1 MQPIEFPGSTE
12 IKKPDS
18 MTDEECFSAWAVIHR
33 DEKGAVTVEAPNRED
48 ASKLARK
55 KFAAI
60 YDCDY
65 KKLETYVM
73 YNETRQREDL
83 EYYRQSGLPDEI
95 PS

>member
-1 MQPIEFPGSTE
+1 MSNKKIKSIEDYVNSTKKGSDDDDFLFIEPFT
-12 IKKPDS
+12 
-18 MTDEECFSAWAVIHR
+18 ML
-33 DEKGAVTVEAPNRED
+33 PNRED
-48 ASKLARK
+48 APKLARK

-60 YDCDY
+60 YGCDY